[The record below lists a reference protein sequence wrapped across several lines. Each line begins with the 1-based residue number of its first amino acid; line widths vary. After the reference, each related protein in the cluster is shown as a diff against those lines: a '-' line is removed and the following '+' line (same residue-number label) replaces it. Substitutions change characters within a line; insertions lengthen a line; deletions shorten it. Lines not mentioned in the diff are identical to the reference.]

1 MQTHPSLRFQAH
13 LAFPQGLPSVQKC
26 QKSLQARPTPTHGH
40 KDCVAKIKDRLTDD
54 KNGQLV
60 TACIVHLADS
70 ANIKGVTHNKRCS
83 GLTGLC
89 FESPNDTIH
98 VTVANKFKKD
108 TA

>member
-1 MQTHPSLRFQAH
+1 MSKPTLRIHTHWQVTQSHPAIQNLPKSMAAPMHGQTADR
-13 LAFPQGLPSVQKC
+13 K
-26 QKSLQARPTPTHGH
+26 HGH
-40 KDCVAKIKDRLTDD
+40 T
-54 KNGQLV
+54 
-60 TACIVHLADS
+60 TSCIVHLADS